1 MQNLLL
7 AATATSPEVNFDFE
21 RHTLSLKGESYPENA
36 AMFYSE
42 VISRLREYLGAC
54 TSASVTVNVALT
66 YFNSSSTKMLFSM
79 FDALN
84 DAAQNGNHVS
94 LNWFHDVDDE
104 TMLEF
109 GQELHADF
117 DAIDF
122 VSHAITTG

>member
-1 MQNLLL
+1 MQNLLF
-7 AATATSPEVNFDFE
+7 AATPTSPEVNFDFE
-21 RHTLSLKGESYPENA
+21 RHTLSLRGESYPENA
-36 AMFYSE
+36 AMFYGE
-42 VISRLREYLGAC
+42 VIARLREYLGAC

-84 DAAQNGNHVS
+84 EAAQNGNRIV

-117 DAIDF
+117 DAFEF
-122 VSHAITTG
+122 VSHATTNG

>member
-1 MQNLLL
+1 MQNLLF
-7 AATATSPEVNFDFE
+7 AATPTSPEVNFDFE

-36 AMFYSE
+36 ALFYGE
-42 VISRLREYLGAC
+42 VIARLREYLASCAAAC
-54 TSASVTVNVALT
+54 VTVNIALT

-79 FDALN
+79 FDAL
-84 DAAQNGNHVS
+84 DHAAQNGNRIV

-117 DAIDF
+117 EAIEF
-122 VSHAITTG
+122 VTHATTTG

>member
-1 MQNLLL
+1 MQKLLL
-7 AATATSPEVNFDFE
+7 AATPTSPEVNFDFE

-36 AMFYSE
+36 AMFYGE

-84 DAAQNGNHVS
+84 HAAQNGNRVC
-94 LNWFHDVDDE
+94 LNWFHDIDDE

-117 DAIDF
+117 DSIEF
-122 VSHAITTG
+122 VSHATTSS